1 MIPYFLSIWWVILS
15 SFIHIYF
22 MIEWNFT
29 IYTWYMYKMAN
40 IIINLIDLSSV
51 SESSGIVIN
60 NGFGNSNVDD
70 NKTIVTILWLAIVA
84 LVMITT
90 LMSNRN
96 CGNDNIVLQ
105 GNAFN
110 SYNIN
115 GNKNKITN
123 RVVLIT

>member
-1 MIPYFLSIWWVILS
+1 
-15 SFIHIYF
+15 
-22 MIEWNFT
+22 
-29 IYTWYMYKMAN
+29 
-40 IIINLIDLSSV
+40 
-51 SESSGIVIN
+51 
-60 NGFGNSNVDD
+60 
-70 NKTIVTILWLAIVA
+70 
-84 LVMITT
+84 MITT